1 MPRSDAQDAAAVD
14 LNDLESM
21 DLSADAAPLE
31 RVEPFMLACVQA
43 LGPDARPD
51 ARRAAAARIRLLA
64 KHRSDIRELTG
75 VSGAIPALV
84 PLLRS
89 LTPWRRRARSPRCS
103 ISRGELFFFFDKDGE
118 LN

>member
-1 MPRSDAQDAAAVD
+1 
-14 LNDLESM
+14 M